1 MILVSSCLAGIN
13 CRYDSSNCVNDYVV
27 YLVTSGD
34 AVMVCP
40 EQLGGLSTPREPCE
54 IYKNR
59 IISKS
64 GKDLTEFFE
73 KGAQKTLEI
82 ALNYK
87 CKTAI
92 LKSKSPSCGSGLIYN
107 GTFSDKLIEG
117 DGNLTKLL
125 KENNIKVF
133 NEKNC
138 LRDY

>member
-13 CRYDSSNCVNDYVV
+13 CRYNGKNSVNDYVV

-54 IYKNR
+54 IYKDR

-64 GKDLTEFFE
+64 GKDLTELFE
-73 KGAQKTLEI
+73 KGAEKALEI

-92 LKSKSPSCGSGLIYN
+92 LKSNSPSCGSGLIYDR
-107 GTFSDKLIEG
+107 TFSDKLIEG
-117 DGNLTKLL
+117 DGILTKLL

-133 NEKNC
+133 NEQNC
-138 LRDY
+138 LRKY

>member
-13 CRYDSSNCVNDYVV
+13 CRHNGNNRVNDYVV

-54 IYKNR
+54 FYNGKF
-59 IISKS
+59 ISKS
-64 GKDLTEFFE
+64 GKDLTYLFE
-73 KGAQKTLEI
+73 KGAQKALEI

-92 LKSKSPSCGSGLIYN
+92 LKSKSPSCGCGLIPD

-117 DGNLTKLL
+117 DGILTKLL
-125 KENNIKVF
+125 KENNIKIF

-138 LRDY
+138 LSDY